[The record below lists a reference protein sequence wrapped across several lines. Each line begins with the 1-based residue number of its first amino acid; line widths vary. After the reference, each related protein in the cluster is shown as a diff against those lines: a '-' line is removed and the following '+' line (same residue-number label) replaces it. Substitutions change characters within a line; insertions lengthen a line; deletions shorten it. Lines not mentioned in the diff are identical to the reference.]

1 MQPDQFKICV
11 KLDGLKLV
19 PQGVFVVWKWE
30 WSDSDSESSDND
42 SLNQFS
48 DEEKNPYLLSESDEE
63 ALSKSDAEGNSLTH
77 TITFKCMGS
86 NYHPESQSTLSK
98 VSELLRN
105 GQVVPVQ
112 LSKEPDNEYDSQA
125 ITFQCQLESHWRCIG
140 YVVKEAL
147 PAVHDVLNKKK
158 IVSINFDWVKYLV
171 NWSKSGPG
179 FYAGIKISLNG
190 KWPVEVWH
198 CRST

>member
-1 MQPDQFKICV
+1 
-11 KLDGLKLV
+11 
-19 PQGVFVVWKWE
+19 
-30 WSDSDSESSDND
+30 
-42 SLNQFS
+42 
-48 DEEKNPYLLSESDEE
+48 
-63 ALSKSDAEGNSLTH
+63 
-77 TITFKCMGS
+77 MGS
-86 NYHPESQSTLSK
+86 NYHPESQSALSK
-98 VSELLRN
+98 VSELLSN

-125 ITFQCQLESHWRCIG
+125 IAFQCQLESHWRRIG

-147 PAVHDVLNKKK
+147 PDVHDALNKKK

-179 FYAGIKISLNG
+179 FYAGIKILLNG
-190 KWPVEVWH
+190 KWPVQVWH